1 METRNGVWFG
11 LGAYVWWGLTP
22 LFWNLVDV
30 GAVNLLTNRIIW
42 SIPVL
47 LVILAIQRRFT
58 ELRRSFASIRTV
70 ALTALAAS
78 LLAVNWGVWLYA
90 ITNEQ
95 LVEASLGYFIL
106 PLVSVALGVVI
117 LGERLRRLQWVAVG
131 LATVGVVG
139 MAVTVGT
146 PPWIALTLAF
156 SFGTYGLV
164 KKRPEIAAPLI
175 SLMGEVLVL
184 AVPAAVAMIVFTSP
198 DDLAV
203 SDGYATLGFLIATG
217 IVTTVPLLLFGAATK
232 RITLTAIGLM
242 QYVAPTL
249 QLLLGVVVYGE
260 DLAASRLLWFVV
272 VWVAI
277 GIFAYDG
284 IKRATDRRRS
294 VDVVF

>member
-217 IVTTVPLLLFGAATK
+217 IVTTIPLLFFGAATK